1 MEWGGAD
8 RNRVSNVA
16 ESDSHTS
23 HADQTDHG
31 WKAIP
36 EAHSFHISVVT
47 QNQDVR
53 AEL

>member
-8 RNRVSNVA
+8 RNRVSNA
-16 ESDSHTS
+16 DAHTS

-36 EAHSFHISVVT
+36 EAHSFHISMVT